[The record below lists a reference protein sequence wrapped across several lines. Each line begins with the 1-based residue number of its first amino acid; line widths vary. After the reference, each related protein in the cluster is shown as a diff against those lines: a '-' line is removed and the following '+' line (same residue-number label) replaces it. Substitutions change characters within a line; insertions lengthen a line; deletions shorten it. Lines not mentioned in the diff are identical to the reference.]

1 MPPGLVVWIMIYLVA
16 ASLFGFILMGA
27 DKKKAVQHKWRIPEK
42 SLFLIA
48 LAGGSVGVLLGMV
61 VFRHKTKHLSFLL
74 GIPMIIAA
82 QICAAVLVY
91 RGL

>member
-27 DKKKAVQHKWRIPEK
+27 DKRKAVQHKWRIPEK